1 MMIQAVI
8 FDMDGLMLDTE
19 RLTQRLRRQATEEM
33 GIPYRDLIER
43 IMGRSEPEVRRV
55 FLEEFGPD
63 YPFDAVKERIRQ
75 LRREYLAGSPVP
87 VKPGL
92 FALLEYLKKEGIPAA
107 VASSTYRAV
116 ALPLLEQAGI
126 APWLT
131 GMAFGDMVQ
140 RSKPEP
146 DIFLLAARQ
155 LGAEPANCI
164 VLEDSPNGIL
174 AAHRA
179 GMLPVM
185 VPDLVQPDQEL
196 QKLLYRRLERLDQA
210 INIIDEMEDS

>member
-1 MMIQAVI
+1 MRIQAAI

-19 RLTQRLRRQATEEM
+19 RLTKRLRRQATEEM
-33 GIPYRDLIER
+33 GIPYRDLIDR

-55 FLEEFGPD
+55 FLEEYGPD
-63 YPFDAVKERIRQ
+63 YPYDEVKERIRR
-75 LRREYLAGSPVP
+75 LRREYLAENPVP

-92 FALLEYLKKEGIPAA
+92 FPLLEYLKKEGIPAA

-131 GMAFGDMVQ
+131 GMVFGDMVQ
-140 RSKPEP
+140 RSKPDP

-155 LGAEPANCI
+155 LEAEPAACV

-185 VPDLVQPDQEL
+185 VPDLLEPDPEL
-196 QKLLYRRLERLDQA
+196 EKILYGRVERLDQV
-210 INIIDEMEDS
+210 IILMEGMKDS

>member
-43 IMGRSEPEVRRV
+43 IMGRSETEVRRV

-92 FALLEYLKKEGIPAA
+92 FALLEYLKKEGEGRLILPMCVTSAYKFFGYKLGKNYKRL
-107 VASSTYRAV
+107 SFRRILKYTMNRAY
-116 ALPLLEQAGI
+116 
-126 APWLT
+126 W
-131 GMAFGDMVQ
+131 DW
-140 RSKPEP
+140 
-146 DIFLLAARQ
+146 
-155 LGAEPANCI
+155 
-164 VLEDSPNGIL
+164 
-174 AAHRA
+174 H
-179 GMLPVM
+179 
-185 VPDLVQPDQEL
+185 
-196 QKLLYRRLERLDQA
+196 
-210 INIIDEMEDS
+210 

>member
-43 IMGRSEPEVRRV
+43 IMGRSETEVRRV

-107 VASSTYRAV
+107 VASSTYRVV

-126 APWLT
+126 APTFPQWSLGIWWSGPSRSRISSCWLPGSWGRSPPTVSSWRTAPTASWPPT
-131 GMAFGDMVQ
+131 GRGCC
-140 RSKPEP
+140 R
-146 DIFLLAARQ
+146 
-155 LGAEPANCI
+155 
-164 VLEDSPNGIL
+164 
-174 AAHRA
+174 
-179 GMLPVM
+179 
-185 VPDLVQPDQEL
+185 
-196 QKLLYRRLERLDQA
+196 
-210 INIIDEMEDS
+210 